1 MTQFHVCAALP
12 AFAAERLAAVTSLL
26 LDAQRRAAIDRYFL
40 PTRRSAA
47 NPPHAAAAV
56 DRWDRQTDGR
66 TDTRA
71 FQFGQRQVSTRF
83 DSRYRIDFFS
93 IRFDSAI

>member
-47 NPPHAAAAV
+47 NSPHATAAV

-71 FQFGQRQVSTRF
+71 FQFGQKKVSTRF
-83 DSRYRIDFFS
+83 DSRYRVDFFS
-93 IRFDSAI
+93 IRFHSAI